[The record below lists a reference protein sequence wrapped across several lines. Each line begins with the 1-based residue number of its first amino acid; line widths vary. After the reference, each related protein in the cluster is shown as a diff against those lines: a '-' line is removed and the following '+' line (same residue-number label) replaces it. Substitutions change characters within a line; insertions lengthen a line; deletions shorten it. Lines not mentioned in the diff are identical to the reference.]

1 MRIRHFRR
9 VFIVRWLASL
19 HFALRDRARVHPEA
33 LIDGN
38 WKSMEL
44 GRGTKIGRD
53 TIITLAPEARLFVG
67 PAVWISHG
75 VEIET
80 AAMISVGA
88 GTSIQRRATING
100 SVKIGEGCIL
110 APNVFISSGTHPF
123 REIPELTIRE
133 QERFIREKEGSLDSL
148 DSPIEIGPDCW
159 LGINVVVCPGVR
171 IGKGVVIGAN
181 SVVTSDVEDF
191 SVVAGMPA
199 RKIGSRF

>member
-1 MRIRHFRR
+1 
-9 VFIVRWLASL
+9 
-19 HFALRDRARVHPEA
+19 
-33 LIDGN
+33 
-38 WKSMEL
+38 MEL

>member
-1 MRIRHFRR
+1 MIRNK
-9 VFIVRWLASL
+9 
-19 HFALRDRARVHPEA
+19 ARVHPGA
-33 LIDGN
+33 LIDGS
-38 WKSMEL
+38 WKSLKL
-44 GRGTKIGRD
+44 GHGVKIGRD
-53 TIITLAPEARLFVG
+53 TIITLATEGCLFIG
-67 PAVWISHG
+67 PKVWISHG

-80 AAMISVGA
+80 SAMISVGA

-133 QERFIREKEGSLDSL
+133 QERLIREKKGSLDSL
-148 DSPIEIGPDCW
+148 NRPIEIGSDCW

-171 IGKGVVIGAN
+171 IGEGVVIGAN

-191 SVVAGMPA
+191 SVVAGIPA
-199 RKIGSRF
+199 TKIGSRF